1 MKIFSAP
8 QIREA
13 DAYTIAH
20 EPIEGIDLME
30 RAANQ
35 CAAWIENRYPGGK
48 SFSIFC
54 GMGNNGGDGLAIA
67 RLLHMAGHQVS
78 AYIVFYGKDFSADC
92 LANKTRLEHLF
103 HFPLHAIHDQEDC
116 PAALPEDT
124 IIIDALFGTGLTR
137 PLTRLAAEV
146 VEKINALH
154 RNHPVIAIDLPSGM
168 FADST
173 AKGSLSVQADLT
185 LSFQFYKL
193 SFLMPENADTAGEVI
208 VLPIG
213 LHADY
218 IRDTATL
225 NELVDEGILKSV
237 YKKRSLFSHKG
248 SYGHALIIA
257 GSYGK
262 MGAAVLS
269 ARACLRG
276 GVGLLT
282 CYIPEKGIQIM
293 QTAVPEAMCVT
304 GDPLSPKESA
314 GWRTS
319 ISLEKFSAIGIGPGL
334 GTAQEQA
341 DILEETLRRFK
352 KPLVIDA
359 DALNILAIRPE
370 LFALLPPSSILTP
383 HPKEF
388 ERLFGKTANDFERL
402 DLLREKAAQYQAFIL
417 LKGHYSCIACPDGH
431 CYFNPTGNPGMA
443 TGGSGDVLTGLLTG
457 LLAQGYS
464 AREAA
469 LLGAYLHGMAGDIAA
484 SCHSQEAM
492 VAGDIVEN
500 LGNAFKFLHKI

>member
-1 MKIFSAP
+1 MKIFSALR
-8 QIREA
+8 IREA

-20 EPIEGIDLME
+20 EPIEGIELME

-35 CAAWIENRYPGGK
+35 CAAWIENRYPAGK
-48 SFSIFC
+48 SFHIFC

-67 RLLHMAGHQVS
+67 RLLYLSGHQVS

-103 HFPLHAIHDQEDC
+103 RFPLHAIHEGEDC
-116 PAALPEDT
+116 PAELPEDT

-137 PLTRLAAEV
+137 PLAGLTATV

-154 RNHPVIAIDLPSGM
+154 WSHPVISIDLPSGM
-168 FADST
+168 FADNT
-173 AKGSLSVQADLT
+173 TKNSLSVQADFT

-193 SFLMPENADTAGEVI
+193 SFLMPENADTVGEVI
-208 VLPIG
+208 LLSIG
-213 LHADY
+213 LHPDY

-225 NELVDEGILKSV
+225 NQLVDEGILKNI
-237 YKKRSLFSHKG
+237 YKKRKLFGHKG

-262 MGAAVLS
+262 MGAAVLG
-269 ARACLRG
+269 ARACLRS

-282 CYIPEKGIQIM
+282 CYIPEKGVQIM
-293 QTAVPEAMCVT
+293 QTAVPEAMCMT
-304 GDPLSPKESA
+304 GNPLSPKESL
-314 GWRTS
+314 GS
-319 ISLEKFSAIGIGPGL
+319 SVPLEKFSAIGIGPGI

-341 DILEETLRRFK
+341 DILEETFRRFK
-352 KPLVIDA
+352 KPMVIDA
-359 DALNILAIRPE
+359 DALNILALHPE

-388 ERLFGKTANDFERL
+388 ERLFGKTADDFERL
-402 DLLREKAAQYQAFIL
+402 DFLREKAAQYQAFIL

-464 AREAA
+464 TREAA

-484 SCHSQEAM
+484 SCRSQEAM
-492 VAGDIVEN
+492 IAGDIVEN
-500 LGNAFKFLHKI
+500 LGKAFKFLHKI

>member
-1 MKIFSAP
+1 MKIFSAL

-20 EPIEGIDLME
+20 EPIEGIELME

-48 SFSIFC
+48 SFRIFC

-67 RLLHMAGHQVS
+67 RLLYLAGHQVS

-103 HFPLHAIHDQEDC
+103 RFPLHAIHDQEDC
-116 PAALPEDT
+116 PTALPEDT

-137 PLTRLAAEV
+137 PLTGLAAAV
-146 VEKINALH
+146 LEKINALH
-154 RNHPVIAIDLPSGM
+154 RYHPVIAIDLPSGM

-173 AKGSLSVQADLT
+173 AKGSLSVQADFT

-193 SFLMPENADTAGEVI
+193 SFLMPENANAVGEVI
-208 VLPIG
+208 ILPIG
-213 LHADY
+213 LHAGY

-225 NELVDEGILKSV
+225 NQIVDEDLLKSIF
-237 YKKRSLFSHKG
+237 KKRSLFSHKG

-276 GVGLLT
+276 GAGLLT
-282 CYIPEKGIQIM
+282 CYIPEKGVQIM

-304 GDPLSPKESA
+304 GDPLSPGESPLGA
-314 GWRTS
+314 G

-334 GTAQEQA
+334 GTAGEQA
-341 DILEETLRRFK
+341 EILEEILRRFK

-359 DALNILAIRPE
+359 DALNIMAIHPE
-370 LFALLPPSSILTP
+370 LFALLPPYSILTP

-388 ERLFGKTANDFERL
+388 ERLFGKTADDFERL
-402 DLLREKAAQYQAFIL
+402 ALLREKAAVHQVFIL

-464 AREAA
+464 APEAA

-500 LGNAFKFLHKI
+500 LGNAFKFMHKI